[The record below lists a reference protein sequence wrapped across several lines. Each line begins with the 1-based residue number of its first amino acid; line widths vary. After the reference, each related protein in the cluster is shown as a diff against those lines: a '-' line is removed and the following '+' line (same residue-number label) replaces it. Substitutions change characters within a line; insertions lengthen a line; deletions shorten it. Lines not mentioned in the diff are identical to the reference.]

1 MALSLFQTYSKC
13 VYEEKSYQLHQE
25 YPFPKA
31 VLKDLASRPDHL
43 HIIDNME
50 NYHSQQTDNKAKSEL
65 EEE

>member
-1 MALSLFQTYSKC
+1 MKK
-13 VYEEKSYQLHQE
+13 KSYQLHQE

-65 EEE
+65 EAE

>member
-1 MALSLFQTYSKC
+1 MKKNRINYIK
-13 VYEEKSYQLHQE
+13 K

-43 HIIDNME
+43 HIIENME